1 MFIRRNEWENKC
13 DTNRAL
19 LKDKEEKLEIID
31 MLTQQNVSYEKQIIQ
46 LHEELKHKDEI
57 IKIQRERIDTSNK
70 DYDIL
75 LKTNQKLT
83 DWINKMINEVGVYEV
98 HDRHSVMIPIYKN
111 PVRVYSGNVNDFKEQ
126 LPDFINQEEILIPEI
141 RFVRMKNQ
149 GGN

>member
-46 LHEELKHKDEI
+46 LQEELKHKDEI

-98 HDRHSVMIPIYKN
+98 HDRHSIMIPIYKN
-111 PVRVYSGNVNDFKEQ
+111 PVRAYSGNISDFKEQ
-126 LPDFINQEEILIPEI
+126 LPDFMNQEEILIPEI

>member
-98 HDRHSVMIPIYKN
+98 HDRHSVIIPIYKN

-126 LPDFINQEEILIPEI
+126 LPDFMNQEEILIPEI
-141 RFVRMKNQ
+141 RFVRTKN
-149 GGN
+149 